1 MNMGKSTWIIIGLIL
16 YFIGGWISKDIILSM
31 IGITGETTLG
41 EITFYEC
48 LTYSIIA
55 AIFSLVASSYSPN
68 KNEDPKGFIWLI
80 AITIVT
86 ILIKEIPL
94 SVGLIAL
101 YNIVNIAAII
111 LSVSTNKNIK

>member
-1 MNMGKSTWIIIGLIL
+1 MRKSTWIIIGLIL
-16 YFIGGWISKDIILSM
+16 YFIGGWITKDILLSAKV
-31 IGITGETTLG
+31 TEDTTLG
-41 EITFYEC
+41 EVTFYEC

-86 ILIKEIPL
+86 ILIKEMPL
-94 SVGLIAL
+94 SAGLIAL

>member
-1 MNMGKSTWIIIGLIL
+1 MNMGKLTWIIIGLVL
-16 YFIGGWISKDIILSM
+16 YFIGGWIAKDIIFSM
-31 IGITGETTLG
+31 IEITEETTLG

-55 AIFSLVASSYSPN
+55 GIFSLVASSYSPN

-86 ILIKEIPL
+86 ILIKEMPL
-94 SVGLIAL
+94 SAGLIAL

>member
-1 MNMGKSTWIIIGLIL
+1 MGKSTWIIIGLIL
-16 YFIGGWISKDIILSM
+16 YFIGGWIAKDILLSAKV
-31 IGITGETTLG
+31 TEDTTLG
-41 EITFYEC
+41 EVTFYEC

-68 KNEDPKGFIWLI
+68 KNEDPKGFIWLV

-86 ILIKEIPL
+86 ILIKEMPL
-94 SVGLIAL
+94 SIGLIAL